1 MKFFKP
7 SDIVTVP
14 CSVSHITRT
23 GSAFAVDENEESVYI
38 PVRLVE
44 QARIDIGDSLTCYC
58 IDQSLDENQND
69 ASGSA
74 RYRVIR
80 MKVEQRLNDILPGS
94 AASDALVGNRANDLE
109 AKPPKAVTLEDAR
122 TSINEMFSKSR
133 AWTITQIIVELRGF
147 YPGMV
152 VTDEMCARITS
163 WIEKMHEIGTLASC
177 KVAKSANDESPDVWY
192 AAQHETFLDLIN
204 EIELED

>member
-23 GSAFAVDENEESVYI
+23 GSAFAVDANEESVYI

-44 QARIDIGDSLTCYC
+44 QAKIDIGDSLTCYC
-58 IDQSLDENQND
+58 IDQSLDENQNEV
-69 ASGSA
+69 SGSA
-74 RYRVIR
+74 RYRVVR

-94 AASDALVGNRANDLE
+94 AASDALVGGRDRDVE
-109 AKPPKAVTLEDAR
+109 AKPPKAVTLDDAR
-122 TSINEMFSKSR
+122 TSINDMFSKRR
-133 AWTITQIIVELRGF
+133 AWTITQIIAEVRSVF
-147 YPGMV
+147 PGMV
-152 VTDEMCARITS
+152 VTDEMCARITA

-177 KVAKSANDESPDVWY
+177 KVSRSAGDVPDVWY
-192 AAQHETFLDLIN
+192 AAQYETFLDLIN
-204 EIELED
+204 EFELED

>member
-44 QARIDIGDSLTCYC
+44 QAKIDIGDSLTCYC
-58 IDQSLDENQND
+58 IDQSLEENQNEV
-69 ASGSA
+69 SGSA
-74 RYRVIR
+74 RYRVVR

-94 AASDALVGNRANDLE
+94 AASDALIGNRDKDADV
-109 AKPPKAVTLEDAR
+109 KPPKAVTLEDAR
-122 TSINEMFSKSR
+122 TSINDMFVKRR
-133 AWTITQIIVELRGF
+133 AWTITQVIAEVRSV

-152 VTDEMCARITS
+152 VTDEMCARITA

-177 KVAKSANDESPDVWY
+177 KVSRSEGDVPDVWY
-192 AAQHETFLDLIN
+192 AAQYETFLDLIN
-204 EIELED
+204 EFELED

>member
-44 QARIDIGDSLTCYC
+44 QAKIDIGDSLTCYC
-58 IDQSLDENQND
+58 IDQSLEENQNEV
-69 ASGSA
+69 SGSA
-74 RYRVIR
+74 RYRVVR

-94 AASDALVGNRANDLE
+94 AASDALVGGMDRDVE

-122 TSINEMFSKSR
+122 TSINDMFSKRR
-133 AWTITQIIVELRGF
+133 AWTITQIIAEVRSVF
-147 YPGMV
+147 PGMV
-152 VTDEMCARITS
+152 VTDEMCARITA

-177 KVAKSANDESPDVWY
+177 KVSRSAGDVPDVWY
-192 AAQHETFLDLIN
+192 AAQYETFLDLIN
-204 EIELED
+204 EFELED

>member
-23 GSAFAVDENEESVYI
+23 GSAFAVDANEESVYI

-44 QARIDIGDSLTCYC
+44 QAKIDIGDSLTCYC
-58 IDQSLDENQND
+58 IDQSLEENQNEV
-69 ASGSA
+69 SGSA
-74 RYRVIR
+74 RYRVVR

-94 AASDALVGNRANDLE
+94 AASDALVGGRDRDAE
-109 AKPPKAVTLEDAR
+109 VKPPRSVTLEDAR
-122 TSINEMFSKSR
+122 TSINDMFSKRR
-133 AWTITQIIVELRGF
+133 AWTITQVIAEVRSVF
-147 YPGMV
+147 PGMV
-152 VTDEMCARITS
+152 VTDEMCARITA

-177 KVAKSANDESPDVWY
+177 KVSRSAGDVPDVWY
-192 AAQHETFLDLIN
+192 AAQYETFLDLIN
-204 EIELED
+204 EFELED

>member
-58 IDQSLDENQND
+58 VDQSLDENQNEV
-69 ASGSA
+69 SGNA
-74 RYRVIR
+74 R
-80 MKVEQRLNDILPGS
+80 
-94 AASDALVGNRANDLE
+94 
-109 AKPPKAVTLEDAR
+109 
-122 TSINEMFSKSR
+122 
-133 AWTITQIIVELRGF
+133 
-147 YPGMV
+147 
-152 VTDEMCARITS
+152 
-163 WIEKMHEIGTLASC
+163 
-177 KVAKSANDESPDVWY
+177 
-192 AAQHETFLDLIN
+192 
-204 EIELED
+204 

>member
-44 QARIDIGDSLTCYC
+44 QANIDIGDSLTCYC
-58 IDQSLDENQND
+58 IDQSLEENQND
-69 ASGSA
+69 VSGSA
-74 RYRVIR
+74 RYRVVR

-94 AASDALVGNRANDLE
+94 AASEALIGSRDKDAEV
-109 AKPPKAVTLEDAR
+109 KPPKAVTLEDAR
-122 TSINEMFSKSR
+122 TSINDMFSKRR
-133 AWTITQIIVELRGF
+133 AWTITQVIAEVRSVF
-147 YPGMV
+147 PGMV
-152 VTDEMCARITS
+152 VTDEMCARITA

-177 KVAKSANDESPDVWY
+177 KVSRSAGDVPDVWY
-192 AAQHETFLDLIN
+192 AAQYETFLDLIN
-204 EIELED
+204 EFELED

>member
-69 ASGSA
+69 VSGSA
-74 RYRVIR
+74 RYRVVR

-94 AASDALVGNRANDLE
+94 AASDALVGGRDRDVE

-122 TSINEMFSKSR
+122 TSINHMFSKRR
-133 AWTITQIIVELRGF
+133 AWTITQVISEVRSVF
-147 YPGMV
+147 PGMV
-152 VTDEMCARITS
+152 VTDEMCARITA

-177 KVAKSANDESPDVWY
+177 NVSRSAGGDTDVWY
-192 AAQHETFLDLIN
+192 AAQYETFIELIN
-204 EIELED
+204 EFELED

>member
-23 GSAFAVDENEESVYI
+23 GSAFAVDANEESVYI

-44 QARIDIGDSLTCYC
+44 QAKIDIGDSLTCYC
-58 IDQSLDENQND
+58 IDQSLEENHNEV
-69 ASGSA
+69 SGSA
-74 RYRVIR
+74 RYRVVR

-94 AASDALVGNRANDLE
+94 AASDALIGSRDKDAEV
-109 AKPPKAVTLEDAR
+109 KPPKAVTLEDAR
-122 TSINEMFSKSR
+122 TSINDMFSKRR
-133 AWTITQIIVELRGF
+133 AWTTTQVIAEVRSV
-147 YPGMV
+147 YPGMI
-152 VTDEMCARITS
+152 VTDEMCARITA

-177 KVAKSANDESPDVWY
+177 KVSRSAGDVPDVWY
-192 AAQHETFLDLIN
+192 AAQYETFLDLIN
-204 EIELED
+204 EFELED

>member
-44 QARIDIGDSLTCYC
+44 QAKIDIGDSLTCYC
-58 IDQSLDENQND
+58 IDQSLEENHNEVY
-69 ASGSA
+69 GNA
-74 RYRVIR
+74 RYRVVR

-94 AASDALVGNRANDLE
+94 AASDVLIGSRDKDAEV
-109 AKPPKAVTLEDAR
+109 KPPKAVTLEDAR
-122 TSINEMFSKSR
+122 TSINDMFSKRR
-133 AWTITQIIVELRGF
+133 AWTTTQVIAEVRSV
-147 YPGMV
+147 YPGMI
-152 VTDEMCARITS
+152 VTDEMCARITA

-177 KVAKSANDESPDVWY
+177 KVSRSAGDVPDVWY
-192 AAQHETFLDLIN
+192 AAQYETFLDLIN
-204 EIELED
+204 EFELED

>member
-44 QARIDIGDSLTCYC
+44 QAKIDIGDSLTCYC
-58 IDQSLDENQND
+58 IDQSLDENQNEV
-69 ASGSA
+69 SGSA
-74 RYRVIR
+74 RYRVVR

-94 AASDALVGNRANDLE
+94 AASDALVGGRDRDVE
-109 AKPPKAVTLEDAR
+109 VKPPRSVTLEDAR
-122 TSINEMFSKSR
+122 TSINDMFSKRR
-133 AWTITQIIVELRGF
+133 AWTITQVIAEVRSVF
-147 YPGMV
+147 PGMV
-152 VTDEMCARITS
+152 VTDEMCARITA

-177 KVAKSANDESPDVWY
+177 KVSRSAGDVPDVWY
-192 AAQHETFLDLIN
+192 AAQYETFLDLIN
-204 EIELED
+204 EFELED

>member
-44 QARIDIGDSLTCYC
+44 QAKIDIGDSLTCYC
-58 IDQSLDENQND
+58 IDQSLEENQNEV
-69 ASGSA
+69 SGSA
-74 RYRVIR
+74 RYCVVR

-94 AASDALVGNRANDLE
+94 AASDALVGGRDRDVE

-122 TSINEMFSKSR
+122 TSINDMFSKRR
-133 AWTITQIIVELRGF
+133 AWTITQVIAEVRSVF
-147 YPGMV
+147 
-152 VTDEMCARITS
+152 
-163 WIEKMHEIGTLASC
+163 ASC
-177 KVAKSANDESPDVWY
+177 KVSRSAGDAPDVWY
-192 AAQHETFLDLIN
+192 AAQYETFLDLIN
-204 EIELED
+204 EFELED

>member
-44 QARIDIGDSLTCYC
+44 QAKIDIGDSLTCYC
-58 IDQSLDENQND
+58 IDQSLEENQNEV
-69 ASGSA
+69 SGSA
-74 RYRVIR
+74 RYRVVR

-94 AASDALVGNRANDLE
+94 AASDALVGGRDRDVE
-109 AKPPKAVTLEDAR
+109 VKPPRSVTLEDAR
-122 TSINEMFSKSR
+122 TSINDMFSKRR
-133 AWTITQIIVELRGF
+133 AWTITQVISEVRSVF
-147 YPGMV
+147 PGMV
-152 VTDEMCARITS
+152 VTDEMCARITA

-177 KVAKSANDESPDVWY
+177 KVSRSAGDVPDVWY
-192 AAQHETFLDLIN
+192 AAQYETFLDLIN
-204 EIELED
+204 EFELED

>member
-44 QARIDIGDSLTCYC
+44 QAKIDIGDSLTCYC
-58 IDQSLDENQND
+58 IDQSLDENQNEV
-69 ASGSA
+69 SGSA
-74 RYRVIR
+74 RYRVVR

-94 AASDALVGNRANDLE
+94 AASDALVGNRSKDVE
-109 AKPPKAVTLEDAR
+109 VKPPKAVTLEDAR
-122 TSINEMFSKSR
+122 TCINDMFSKSR
-133 AWTITQIIVELRGF
+133 AWSIAQIIAEVRSL

-152 VTDEMCARITS
+152 VTDEMCARITA

-177 KVAKSANDESPDVWY
+177 KVTKSANDESPEVWY
-192 AAQHETFLDLIN
+192 AAQYETLFDLIN
-204 EIELED
+204 EVELED

>member
-58 IDQSLDENQND
+58 IDQSLDENQNEV
-69 ASGSA
+69 SGSA
-74 RYRVIR
+74 RYRVVR

-94 AASDALVGNRANDLE
+94 AASDALVGGRDRDVE

-122 TSINEMFSKSR
+122 TSINHMFSKRR
-133 AWTITQIIVELRGF
+133 AWTITQVISEVRSVF
-147 YPGMV
+147 PGMV
-152 VTDEMCARITS
+152 VTDEMCARITA

-177 KVAKSANDESPDVWY
+177 NVSRSAGGDTDVWY
-192 AAQHETFLDLIN
+192 AAKHETFIELIN
-204 EIELED
+204 EFELED

>member
-44 QARIDIGDSLTCYC
+44 QAKIDIGDSLTCYC
-58 IDQSLDENQND
+58 IDQSLEENQNEV
-69 ASGSA
+69 SGSA
-74 RYRVIR
+74 RYRVVR

-94 AASDALVGNRANDLE
+94 AASDALVGGRDRDAE
-109 AKPPKAVTLEDAR
+109 PRPPKAVTLEDAR
-122 TSINEMFSKSR
+122 TSINDMFSKRR
-133 AWTITQIIVELRGF
+133 AWTITQVIAEVRSVF
-147 YPGMV
+147 PGMV
-152 VTDEMCARITS
+152 VTDEMCARITA

-177 KVAKSANDESPDVWY
+177 SVSRSAGGDTDVWY
-192 AAQHETFLDLIN
+192 AAQYETFLDLIN
-204 EIELED
+204 EFELED

>member
-69 ASGSA
+69 VSGSA

-94 AASDALVGNRANDLE
+94 AASDALVGNRAKDVE

-122 TSINEMFSKSR
+122 TCINDMFSKSR
-133 AWTITQIIVELRGF
+133 AWTITQIIVELRSF

-152 VTDEMCARITS
+152 VTDEMCARITT

-177 KVAKSANDESPDVWY
+177 NVSRSAGGDTDVWY
-192 AAQHETFLDLIN
+192 ASEYNTFFDLIN

>member
-44 QARIDIGDSLTCYC
+44 QAKIDIGDSLTCYC
-58 IDQSLDENQND
+58 IDQSLEENQNEV
-69 ASGSA
+69 SGSA
-74 RYRVIR
+74 RYRVVR

-94 AASDALVGNRANDLE
+94 AASDALVGGRDRGVE
-109 AKPPKAVTLEDAR
+109 AKPPRSVTLEDAR
-122 TSINEMFSKSR
+122 TSINDMFSKRR
-133 AWTITQIIVELRGF
+133 AWTITQVIAEVRSVF
-147 YPGMV
+147 PGMV
-152 VTDEMCARITS
+152 VTDEMCARITA

-177 KVAKSANDESPDVWY
+177 KVSGSAGDTPDVWY
-192 AAQHETFLDLIN
+192 AAQYETFLDLIN
-204 EIELED
+204 EFELED

>member
-44 QARIDIGDSLTCYC
+44 QAKIDIGDSLTCYC
-58 IDQSLDENQND
+58 IDQSLDENQNEV
-69 ASGSA
+69 SGSA
-74 RYRVIR
+74 RYRVVR

-94 AASDALVGNRANDLE
+94 AASDALVGSRDKDAE
-109 AKPPKAVTLEDAR
+109 VKPPKAVTLEDAR
-122 TSINEMFSKSR
+122 TSINDMFSKRR
-133 AWTITQIIVELRGF
+133 AWTITQVIAEVRSVF
-147 YPGMV
+147 PGMV
-152 VTDEMCARITS
+152 VTDEMCSRITA

-177 KVAKSANDESPDVWY
+177 KVSRSEGGDTDVWY
-192 AAQHETFLDLIN
+192 AAQYETFLDLIN
-204 EIELED
+204 EFELED

>member
-44 QARIDIGDSLTCYC
+44 QAKIDIGDSLTCYC
-58 IDQSLDENQND
+58 IDQSLEENQNEV
-69 ASGSA
+69 SGSA
-74 RYRVIR
+74 RYRVVR

-94 AASDALVGNRANDLE
+94 AASDALIGNRDKDADV
-109 AKPPKAVTLEDAR
+109 KPPKAVTLEDAR
-122 TSINEMFSKSR
+122 TSINDMFVKRR
-133 AWTITQIIVELRGF
+133 AWTITQVIAEVRSV

-152 VTDEMCARITS
+152 VTDEMCARITA
-163 WIEKMHEIGTLASC
+163 WIEKMHEIGTLTSC
-177 KVAKSANDESPDVWY
+177 KVSRSAGDAPDVWY
-192 AAQHETFLDLIN
+192 AAQYETFLDLIN
-204 EIELED
+204 EFELED

>member
-44 QARIDIGDSLTCYC
+44 QAKIDIGDSLTCYC
-58 IDQSLDENQND
+58 IDQSLEENQNEV
-69 ASGSA
+69 SGSA
-74 RYRVIR
+74 RYRVVR

-94 AASDALVGNRANDLE
+94 AASDALVGGRDRDAE
-109 AKPPKAVTLEDAR
+109 VKPPRSVTLEDAR
-122 TSINEMFSKSR
+122 TSINDMFSKRR
-133 AWTITQIIVELRGF
+133 AWTITQVIAEVRSVF
-147 YPGMV
+147 PGMV
-152 VTDEMCARITS
+152 VTDEMCARITA

-177 KVAKSANDESPDVWY
+177 KVSRSAGDAPDVWY

-204 EIELED
+204 EFELED

>member
-44 QARIDIGDSLTCYC
+44 QAKIDIGDSLTCYC
-58 IDQSLDENQND
+58 IDQSLEENQSEV
-69 ASGSA
+69 SGNA
-74 RYRVIR
+74 RYRVVR

-94 AASDALVGNRANDLE
+94 AASDALVGSRDKDAEPRL
-109 AKPPKAVTLEDAR
+109 PKAVTLEEAR
-122 TSINEMFSKSR
+122 ICINDLFIKRR
-133 AWTITQIIVELRGF
+133 AWTTAQIISEVRHAHGD
-147 YPGMV
+147 MR
-152 VTDEMCARITS
+152 VTDEMCARITA
-163 WIEKMHEIGTLASC
+163 WIEKMYEIGTLVSCTLSRSAS
-177 KVAKSANDESPDVWY
+177 DDSPLVWY
-192 AAQHETFLDLIN
+192 ASEYNTFFDLIN
-204 EIELED
+204 EFELED

>member
-44 QARIDIGDSLTCYC
+44 QAKIDIGDSLTCYC
-58 IDQSLDENQND
+58 IDQSLEENQNEV
-69 ASGSA
+69 SGSA
-74 RYRVIR
+74 RYRVVR

-94 AASDALVGNRANDLE
+94 AASDALVGGRDRDVE
-109 AKPPKAVTLEDAR
+109 VKPPRSVTLEDAR
-122 TSINEMFSKSR
+122 TSINDMFSKRR
-133 AWTITQIIVELRGF
+133 AWTITQVIAEVRSVF
-147 YPGMV
+147 PGMV
-152 VTDEMCARITS
+152 VTDEMCARITA

-177 KVAKSANDESPDVWY
+177 KVSRSAGDVPDVWY
-192 AAQHETFLDLIN
+192 AAQYETFLDLIN
-204 EIELED
+204 EFELED

>member
-23 GSAFAVDENEESVYI
+23 GSAFAVDANEESVYI

-44 QARIDIGDSLTCYC
+44 QAKIDIGDSLVCYC
-58 IDQSLDENQND
+58 IDQSLEENQND
-69 ASGSA
+69 VSGNA
-74 RYRVIR
+74 KYKTVR

-94 AASDALVGNRANDLE
+94 AASDALVGGRDRSADP
-109 AKPPKAVTLEDAR
+109 APPKQITLEDAR
-122 TSINEMFSKSR
+122 SAINDMFTKRR
-133 AWTITQIIVELRGF
+133 AWTIQQITDELVSL

-152 VTDEMCARITS
+152 LSSEMSARIVV
-163 WIEKMHEIGTLASC
+163 WINKMHEIGTLVSC
-177 KVAKSANDESPDVWY
+177 SVYKSASDDQPQVWY
-192 AAQHETFLDLIN
+192 AASYDTFHELIN
-204 EIELED
+204 EFELDD

>member
-44 QARIDIGDSLTCYC
+44 QAKIDIGDSLTCYC
-58 IDQSLDENQND
+58 IDQSLEENQNEV
-69 ASGSA
+69 SGSA
-74 RYRVIR
+74 RYRVVR

-94 AASDALVGNRANDLE
+94 AASDALVGGRDRDAE
-109 AKPPKAVTLEDAR
+109 VKPPRSVTLEDAR
-122 TSINEMFSKSR
+122 TSINDMFSKRR
-133 AWTITQIIVELRGF
+133 AWTITQVISEVRSVF
-147 YPGMV
+147 PGMV
-152 VTDEMCARITS
+152 VTDEMCARITA

-177 KVAKSANDESPDVWY
+177 KVSRSAGDVPDVWY
-192 AAQHETFLDLIN
+192 AAQYETFIDLIN
-204 EIELED
+204 EFELED

>member
-44 QARIDIGDSLTCYC
+44 QAKIDIGDSLTCYC
-58 IDQSLDENQND
+58 IDQSLEENQNEV
-69 ASGSA
+69 SGSA
-74 RYRVIR
+74 RYRVVR

-94 AASDALVGNRANDLE
+94 AASDALVGGRDRDAE
-109 AKPPKAVTLEDAR
+109 VKPPRAVTLEDAR
-122 TSINEMFSKSR
+122 TSINDMFSKRR
-133 AWTITQIIVELRGF
+133 AWTITQVISEVRSVF
-147 YPGMV
+147 PGMV
-152 VTDEMCARITS
+152 VTDEMCARITA

-177 KVAKSANDESPDVWY
+177 KVSRSAGDVPDVWY
-192 AAQHETFLDLIN
+192 AAQYETFLDLIN
-204 EIELED
+204 EFELED